1 MRMKIG
7 RTLKLLNIILPIIIA
22 VGTFVLLLQNYLYNS
37 KERLYNFADA
47 ERTENEFIFED
58 IRIQLAPRAGDSG
71 SWHSDNLTDTNN
83 NLIYSRSIGTIYEME
98 IFNTCDDIVADWT
111 FTMYVPEEM
120 CINNTWNGDFE
131 YHQFRSGQEHVQSLN
146 LAQYSR
152 YDIQLNHWI
161 TPSGAMLH
169 LYANDYFIYH
179 PNADLGE
186 TTINS
191 ERTNSVGGVKVGFI
205 VYTPH
210 SNTGYVIDFSK
221 GEFRYHLHRNV
232 LKNPFFW
239 MLGGLA
245 VIWLSC
251 IISLITVKANLKRYE
266 EQKNRDRK
274 TIEQTMQ
281 TFVNFIEAKDPST
294 MGHSLRVAQYS
305 KMLAEKL
312 GFSELECDQIYWIA
326 LMHDCGKLYIS
337 DDILGKPGRLTDE
350 EYEIMKKHTTYG
362 GEILRDFTAIDNIRM
377 GALCHHERYDGKGYP
392 NGMAGEEIPMIG
404 RIICV
409 SDAFD
414 AMNSRRCYR
423 DSLPMD
429 YIIDELQSN
438 KGKQFDPH
446 VTDCLLSLIASGDIT
461 FTNNKQPTANNSDL

>member
-7 RTLKLLNIILPIIIA
+7 RTLILLNIILPIVIA
-22 VGTFVLLLQNYLYNS
+22 AGTITLLLQNHLYNS
-37 KERLYNFADA
+37 KERVYDFADA
-47 ERTENEFIFED
+47 ERTETEFIFEN
-58 IRIQLAPRAGDSG
+58 IKIQLAPRSGDSG
-71 SWHSDNLTDTNN
+71 SWASDYLKDKRNVT
-83 NLIYSRSIGTIYEME
+83 IYKKAIGTIYEME
-98 IFNTCDDIVADWT
+98 IFNTCDEIVADWT
-111 FTMYVPEEM
+111 FTMYAPEEM

-131 YHQFRSGQEHVQSLN
+131 YHQFSMGTEKVQSLN
-146 LAQYSR
+146 LAQFSR
-152 YDIQLNHWI
+152 YEITLDHWV

-169 LYANDYFIYH
+169 LSPDDYFIYH
-179 PNADLGE
+179 PNEDLGE
-186 TTINS
+186 GTINS

-210 SNTGYVIDFSK
+210 DDTNYVIDFSK

-232 LKNPFFW
+232 MKNPFFW
-239 MLGGLA
+239 VLGGLA
-245 VIWLSC
+245 VLWLSC
-251 IISLITVKANLKRYE
+251 IISIITVKINLKRYE

-305 KMLAEKL
+305 KLLAEKL
-312 GFSELECDQIYWIA
+312 NFSELECDQIYWIA
-326 LMHDCGKLYIS
+326 LMHDCGKLYIP
-337 DDILGKPGRLTDE
+337 DEILGKPGRLTDE
-350 EYEIMKKHTTYG
+350 EYEIMKKHTVYG
-362 GEILRDFTAIDNIRM
+362 SEILRDFTAIDNIRM

-429 YIIDELQSN
+429 FIIDELQSN

-446 VTDCLLSLIASGDIT
+446 VIDCMLSLITSGDIT
-461 FTNNKQPTANNSDL
+461 FTNTSKTAKDK